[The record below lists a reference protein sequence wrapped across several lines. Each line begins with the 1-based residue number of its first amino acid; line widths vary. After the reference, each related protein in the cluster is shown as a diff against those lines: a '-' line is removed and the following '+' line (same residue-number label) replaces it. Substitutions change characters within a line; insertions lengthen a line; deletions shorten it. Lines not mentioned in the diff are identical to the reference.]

1 MNVLISIVVSVIVFI
16 SIIAIARFVRF
27 ALDQR
32 LPAGIMPDIIGF
44 AIVVGIMFAFITYGV
59 VSGKAHGPQTAAD
72 AYVRLV
78 KAETS
83 EPKEIAEYRKQLYR
97 ELGAEILQRKK
108 QIRIE
113 AEENAK
119 KMLAKYREQQ
129 TKAKLETEI
138 AKSRELRLAD
148 INEILRESNERAGK
162 SKVAL
167 GEIILLDDEPVEVK
181 VRGKTMTFEKH
192 GIYRF

>member
-16 SIIAIARFVRF
+16 SIIAIAGFVRF

-32 LPAGIMPDIIGF
+32 LPPGIMPDIIGF

-129 TKAKLETEI
+129 TKAKLEAEI

-162 SKVAL
+162 SKAAL